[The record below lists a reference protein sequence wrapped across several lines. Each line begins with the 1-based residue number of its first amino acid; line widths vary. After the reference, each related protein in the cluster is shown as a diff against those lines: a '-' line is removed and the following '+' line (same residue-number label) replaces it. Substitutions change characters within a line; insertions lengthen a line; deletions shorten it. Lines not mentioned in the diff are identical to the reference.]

1 MGTKKKGAVLAFCGI
16 FAVMAVV
23 LFMGRQRMEPVDD
36 KSTGEP
42 ATVTEDG
49 AAGKKKA
56 KKKETADNEGMS
68 GKKELSEKET
78 ECINPKGNT
87 LETRVQTPAGYE
99 RKEAS
104 ANSLMAFMRS
114 YPLKE
119 DGKPVLLYDGTEK
132 GNQDA
137 HAAVFKLPLEQEDLQ
152 QCADSVMRVYAEY
165 FWKTKQ
171 KECIS
176 FRFVDGFQAD
186 YTKWRD
192 GWRVQVGENSSSWVV
207 GGKRDTS
214 YKAFQK
220 YMRIVFSYASTLSLK
235 QESKKIHLSDLDVGD
250 IFLKAGS
257 PGHVVMVVD
266 VCVAA
271 DGRKAFLL
279 AQGYMPA
286 QEFHLLN
293 NPAHEGAPWYYVEEV
308 SYPFETPEYTF
319 DKGSLRRLNY

>member
-1 MGTKKKGAVLAFCGI
+1 MRAQKKRIVFAFLGVLAI
-16 FAVMAVV
+16 MAVV
-23 LFMGRQRMEPVDD
+23 LLMMRQIMKPVDD
-36 KSTGEP
+36 KSRGEP
-42 ATVTEDG
+42 ATVTADG
-49 AAGKKKA
+49 AAGKEK
-56 KKKETADNEGMS
+56 ADNEGAS

-78 ECINPKGNT
+78 ECINPEGNT
-87 LETRVQTPAGYE
+87 LETRVNPPSGYE

-104 ANSLMAFMRS
+104 PDSLTTFLRGYS
-114 YPLKE
+114 LKKAGE
-119 DGKPVLLYDGTEK
+119 PVLLYDGTEK
-132 GNQDA
+132 GNQSA

-171 KECIS
+171 KERIS

-192 GWRVQVGENSSSWVV
+192 GYRIQVGESSSSWVT
-207 GGKRDTS
+207 GGNRDTS

-220 YMRIVFSYASTLSLK
+220 YMRIVFSYASTLSLE
-235 QESKKIHLSDLDVGD
+235 QESEKIKLSDLDVGD
-250 IFLKAGS
+250 ILLKAGS

-266 VCVAA
+266 VCESA

-293 NPAHEGAPWYYVEEV
+293 NPAHEEAPWYYVEEV

-319 DKGSLRRLNY
+319 DKGSLRRLQY